1 MDQKRTGRL
10 IAESRNLIGLTQREL
25 AEKIGISDKTISKWE
40 CGKSMPDIS
49 YLDALC
55 RSLDLSINEIISGER
70 LSETN
75 YSVKAEENIMS
86 LMKENEKAKK
96 KSTLRSIVGI
106 LITFLGLFLM
116 LNFTPLG
123 LPNTFLYFIDP
134 VTFLCIALFSVA
146 GGLLS
151 GRKTYSDILEVL
163 QKIAIPNGILITFIS
178 IIIILRQLNDM
189 NTLGP
194 NIAVCMIT
202 ILYSVLEYL
211 IVFFF
216 RQHFLDK

>member
-1 MDQKRTGRL
+1 
-10 IAESRNLIGLTQREL
+10 
-25 AEKIGISDKTISKWE
+25 
-40 CGKSMPDIS
+40 
-49 YLDALC
+49 
-55 RSLDLSINEIISGER
+55 
-70 LSETN
+70 
-75 YSVKAEENIMS
+75 MS

-146 GGLLS
+146 GVLLS

>member
-123 LPNTFLYFIDP
+123 FPNTFLYFIDP

-146 GGLLS
+146 GVLLS

>member
-1 MDQKRTGRL
+1 
-10 IAESRNLIGLTQREL
+10 
-25 AEKIGISDKTISKWE
+25 
-40 CGKSMPDIS
+40 MPDIS

-146 GGLLS
+146 GVLLS

>member
-55 RSLDLSINEIISGER
+55 RSLNLSINEIISGER

-146 GGLLS
+146 GVLLS